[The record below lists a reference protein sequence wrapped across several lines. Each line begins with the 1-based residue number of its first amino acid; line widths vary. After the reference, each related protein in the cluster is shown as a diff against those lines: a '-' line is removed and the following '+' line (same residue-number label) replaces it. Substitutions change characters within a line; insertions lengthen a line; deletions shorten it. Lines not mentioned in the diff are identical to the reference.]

1 MRTKKAENEK
11 ITALYERLSRDDEM
25 VGDSN
30 SIVNQK
36 KMLEDYA
43 KQNGYTNIE
52 HFTDDGYSGGSFD
65 RPDWKRMVAGIED
78 GSIGTVIVKDMSRI
92 GRDYL
97 QVGFYTEVMFKEK
110 EVHFIAIANG
120 VDNQKRE
127 SSEFAPFLNI
137 MNEWYIRDS
146 SRKVTTVL
154 RARGMEGKHT
164 TNNAIY
170 GYRKS
175 EEDKN
180 QWVID
185 EEAAEVVRRIYRMS
199 LEGKGPY
206 EIARILSEEQ
216 IERPSYYL
224 AKRGLG
230 TCLSNNNTA
239 TPYVWR
245 GATVRDILSKPEYM
259 GHTVNFRSYKESY
272 KDKRA
277 KKTPKEDWV
286 IFKNTQEAIVSEE
299 MWNKVQELRKTVRRT
314 DTVGEANPFTG
325 LLYCADCGAKMYN
338 HRGGAGRARNWKGEL
353 NGKRRPDR
361 DEYNCSTYNL
371 SRQSYDKQCS
381 QHYIRTEVVRKLV
394 LETIKAVSDYVITN
408 EEEFINR
415 IYSSSRD
422 KQKESIK
429 SLKRKIAQDT
439 KRVNELNMLM
449 KKLYE
454 DNISG
459 KLSDKRFEFM
469 LSEFENE
476 QDTLEISMENAKAEI
491 EKYESD
497 TVRADKFIELVK
509 RYTDFS
515 ELTTPMLN
523 EFVEKILVHEAD
535 YSSGERV
542 QEVEIYLNFI
552 GKFELP
558 VKEPTAEEIAEHEK
572 LKARRA
578 KKAEYNRRYME
589 KRRKRIEEEEQ
600 KSKEVTVN
608 G

>member
-1 MRTKKAENEK
+1 MRISKAENEK

-43 KQNGYTNIE
+43 RQNGYTNIE

-65 RPDWKRMVAGIED
+65 RPDWKRMIAGIEE
-78 GSIGTVIVKDMSRI
+78 GIIGTVIVKDMSRI

-110 EVHFIAIANG
+110 NVHFIAIANG

-146 SRKVTTVL
+146 SRKVTAVL
-154 RARGMEGKHT
+154 RTRGMEGKHT

-180 QWVID
+180 QWEID

-199 LEGKGPY
+199 LDGKGPY
-206 EIARILSEEQ
+206 EIARILSEEK

-230 TCLSNNNTA
+230 TWRGNNNSSI
-239 TPYVWR
+239 PYVWR

-259 GHTVNFRSYKESY
+259 GHTVNFRTYKDSY
-272 KDKRA
+272 KDKKI
-277 KKTPKEDWV
+277 KKAPKEEWV
-286 IFKNTQEAIVSEE
+286 IFEHTQEAIIPEE
-299 MWNKVQELRKTVRRT
+299 MWTKVQELRKTIRRT
-314 DTVGEANPFTG
+314 DSIGKANPLTG

-338 HRGGAGRARNWKGEL
+338 HRGGAGMARNWKGEP
-353 NGKRRPDR
+353 NGKRRPNR

-371 SRQSYDKQCS
+371 GRQNYEMRCS
-381 QHYIRTEVVRKLV
+381 QHYIRTEVVRSLV
-394 LETIKAVSDYVITN
+394 LETIKAVSAYVVTN
-408 EEEFINR
+408 EEEFISR
-415 IYSSSRD
+415 IYSTSKD
-422 KQKESIK
+422 KQKAGIK

-469 LSEFENE
+469 LGEFENE

-491 EKYESD
+491 KKYEND

-558 VKEPTAEEIAEHEK
+558 VKEPTAEEMAEHEK
-572 LKARRA
+572 LKKRRA

-589 KRRKRIEEEEQ
+589 KRRKNIAEKEQ
-600 KSKEVTVN
+600 KEIID
-608 G
+608 